1 MAAKTKTAA
10 KPVKPVAKPA
20 APAPKKTNFK
30 VHPDDV
36 QRAMN
41 LIEAYITERVEA
53 IKDRS
58 VLNTAVA
65 AIKVMDNFFK
75 LKESIGSRLKTPLE
89 EAYNTLR
96 FTTVPTLMDDEE
108 ITTIG
113 VDDVGRVNIQDD
125 LSLSVKDK
133 DALHDW
139 LTEQDLEDMIIPSVN
154 AQTLTAFFR
163 GRIKEGKKQD
173 GTGLP
178 NPEIVEVTPFVR
190 ASITRS
196 K

>member
-10 KPVKPVAKPA
+10 KPVAKAAP
-20 APAPKKTNFK
+20 APAPKKTGFK
-30 VHPDDV
+30 IHPDRA
-36 QRAMN
+36 QEAMN
-41 LIEAYITERVEA
+41 LMEAFINERIEA
-53 IKDRS
+53 IKDRKL
-58 VLNTAVA
+58 VGTAVT
-65 AIKVMDNFFK
+65 AIKIMDSFYK
-75 LKESIGSRLKTPLE
+75 LKEEIGSRLKSPLE

-108 ITTIG
+108 ITSLS

-133 DALHDW
+133 EALHDW
-139 LTEQDLEDMIIPSVN
+139 LTNQDLEDMIIPSVN

-173 GTGLP
+173 GKELP